1 MHGGKAPN
9 AIRDGQERVALQ
21 KAVKALRS
29 LGEHVEP
36 WERVDPREALLD
48 VVHQAFTYK
57 DALQYLINDL
67 DEKDIEGIG
76 KMMLVPSGVE
86 GVGDIQ
92 VPHAGGAKSVVRM
105 KLFEAALDR
114 CARVSKMALDA
125 GIEERY
131 VKLAERQSEIVA
143 EVIRASVRGLPE
155 DMAMQVITNAANELR
170 FRSAQPVNGRGSQE
184 LAPVEVGNGK

>member
-21 KAVKALRS
+21 KAVSALRK
-29 LGEHVEP
+29 LGEKVEP

-57 DALQYLINDL
+57 DALQFLINDL
-67 DEKDIEGIG
+67 SEKDVDGIG
-76 KMMLVPSGVE
+76 KMMTIESGVE
-86 GVGDIQ
+86 GVGAIQ

-105 KLFEAALDR
+105 KMFEAALDR
-114 CARVSKMALDA
+114 CARISKMALDA

-143 EVIRASVRGLPE
+143 EVIRASVVGLPE
-155 DMAMQVITNAANELR
+155 DMALQVITRAANELR
-170 FRSAQPVNGRGSQE
+170 FRSATPVGGRGST
-184 LAPVEVGNGK
+184 EVVVSSNG